1 MTYRSSRL
9 ELAGSL
15 GNLGTILPIAIALI
29 TVNHLDPQGV
39 FLGLG
44 LYTILA
50 GLYFGIT
57 TPVEPMKVISAYAIA
72 RMLPPEQVLA
82 AGLLMGGVLL
92 LIGLSGAMGQLARYV
107 PKPAI
112 RGVQLS
118 TGTLLMSQGARFI
131 VGNSTLQAKA
141 GLAEPFLT
149 VQSLGPIPLNWLLGG
164 LAFAG
169 AMLLISS
176 RRMPA
181 GLVVVLAGVLVGVFL
196 GQGLDAGALG
206 LHLPQILPFAVP
218 DWAVLG
224 TAGAMLVLPQLPMT
238 LGNAVIANV
247 DLAREYFGEEAGRT
261 THKALCVSMGLAN
274 VASFCL
280 GGMAMCHGAGGLA
293 AHYRFG
299 ARTAGA
305 NLMAGGIFL
314 VLALLL
320 GEGVLD
326 AARLIPLSV
335 LGVLL
340 LFAGAQ
346 LGLTIGD
353 MKERRD
359 LFVPLITLGVTL
371 AANLALGFAV
381 GLAVC
386 WLLKSERFSV

>member
-1 MTYRSSRL
+1 MTLRFNRL

-29 TVNHLDPQGV
+29 TVNGLDPQGV

-50 GLYFGIT
+50 GLYFGLV

-72 RMLPPEQVLA
+72 RVLPPDQVLA
-82 AGLLMGGVLL
+82 AGLLMGAILVVA
-92 LIGLSGAMGQLARYV
+92 GLSGAITRLARYV

-118 TGTLLMSQGARFI
+118 TGALLMGQGARFI
-131 VGNSTLQAKA
+131 LGTSSLQAKA

-149 VQSLGPIPLNWLLGG
+149 VQGIGPVPLGWVLGG

-176 RRMPA
+176 RRLPA
-181 GLVVVLAGVLVGVFL
+181 GLVVVVGGLLVGVFL
-196 GQGLDAGALG
+196 GQGMHLDPG
-206 LHLPQILPFAVP
+206 LHLPQVLPFAIP

-224 TAGAMLVLPQLPMT
+224 TAGAVLVLPQLPMT
-238 LGNAVIANV
+238 LGNAVIANA
-247 DLAREYFGEEAGRT
+247 DLAKEYFGDQAVRVT
-261 THKALCVSMGLAN
+261 NTALAVSMGLAN
-274 VASFCL
+274 LASFCL

-305 NLMAGGIFL
+305 NLMVGGIFL
-314 VLALLL
+314 VLALVL
-320 GEGVLD
+320 GGGVLD

-346 LGLTIGD
+346 LALTIGD

-359 LFVPLITLGVTL
+359 LFVPLIILGVTL

-381 GLAVC
+381 GLVVC
-386 WLLKSERFSV
+386 WLLKSERFAV

>member
-1 MTYRSSRL
+1 MAYRFNRM

-29 TVNHLDPQGV
+29 TVNHLSPQGV

-44 LYTILA
+44 LYTVLA

-72 RMLPPEQVLA
+72 LSLPADQILA

-92 LIGLSGAMGQLARYV
+92 LIGLSGAMRRLGRYV

-118 TGTLLMSQGARFI
+118 TGVLLMGQGTRFI
-131 VGNSTLQAKA
+131 LGSSTLQAKA
-141 GLAEPFLT
+141 GLAEPFLS
-149 VQSLGPIPLNWLLGG
+149 VQSLGPLPLNWLLGG

-169 AMLLISS
+169 VMFLISS
-176 RRMPA
+176 RRLPA
-181 GLVVVLAGVLVGVFL
+181 GLVVVVAGVLAGVFL
-196 GQGLDAGALG
+196 GQGLHLDPG
-206 LHLPQILPFAVP
+206 LRLPAILPLP
-218 DWAVLG
+218 IPEWAVLG
-224 TAGAMLVLPQLPMT
+224 TAGAVLVLPQLPMT
-238 LGNAVIANV
+238 LGNAVIANA
-247 DLAREYFGEEAGRT
+247 DLAREYFGEDAGRAS
-261 THKALCVSMGLAN
+261 HKALCVSMGLAN
-274 VASFCL
+274 LAAFCL

-305 NLMAGGIFL
+305 NLMVGGIFV

-320 GEGVLD
+320 GDGVLD

-346 LGLTIGD
+346 LALTIGD

-371 AANLALGFAV
+371 AANLAMGFAV
-381 GLAVC
+381 GLTLC
-386 WLLKSERFSV
+386 WLLKTERFSI